1 MSGSRFTVLRVRLR
15 TMSLNTAINAVIALI
30 EDETDLAKELFRG
43 PNSDVRSIPEV
54 VNRLRRAIDLNMAK
68 GIRRALID
76 TLKIQPP
83 EGTTANKEDFYAG
96 VAAAEQ
102 HFESVATELEHPY
115 FDPDEQ
121 DRSSV
126 KRGISST

>member
-1 MSGSRFTVLRVRLR
+1 
-15 TMSLNTAINAVIALI
+15 MSLNTAINAVIALI
-30 EDETDLAKELFRG
+30 EDQTDLAKELFRG

-68 GIRRALID
+68 GIRRALVD

-83 EGTTANKEDFYAG
+83 ASQDVRHEVNKEDFYAG
-96 VAAAEQ
+96 VVAAEQ

-115 FDPDEQ
+115 FDSKESP
-121 DRSSV
+121 
-126 KRGISST
+126 